1 MSLTKINNEGKII
14 GGSNSPKN
22 KTSIKR
28 VVDVV
33 LNNSHPA
40 WNHDGDTGKIFF
52 TDEKNQEIAKDT
64 LSLPFAVPN
73 DRSNYKVPEIGD
85 LVNITQGPS
94 PDYYP
99 DIEGNPIRTQNFYS
113 NPLNIYNNTTS
124 NAVPNAE
131 NQLNLTSEVNVQSLT
146 PNSGD
151 TITEGRA
158 GQRIRMSKSGSDSRS
173 IKLTLGNNPV
183 ENIRGDGA
191 SIYLVDGEGC
201 AVDPSSFNVD
211 SLKSNYEPIV
221 DDPLVNLEK
230 APDVD
235 IPSNDLGNQQSQEF
249 SFDFGEAQEKPG
261 PNAGEFTP
269 GIIDDPIFNALDE
282 AASEDLITIVSEE
295 IIELSG
301 TDNPDSE
308 VENQSTPDDAGLEE
322 ATPAGASYIEIN
334 IQAEQNWK
342 EGKEAIFK
350 NNAGGIISLPQ
361 SDPDLKM
368 NRARSRQIDFII
380 LHMTAGNIR
389 NTPANIMRFFLNPDN
404 PSKEGIQGRNWKF
417 GGYHWIIE
425 QSGDATRVYS
435 DEIQTNGAEGYNP
448 RSIHINWIGGAYE
461 LDISNQQSATIKE
474 LLEKYLDLY
483 PNAKVLGHNQIKNKA
498 CPRFYVPQF
507 CKNIGI
513 EEANIFEGTDLTGP
527 YWRNDNSILTA
538 YTKAADEITKLL
550 I

>member
-33 LNNSHPA
+33 LNDSHPA

-52 TDEKNQEIAKDT
+52 TDEKNQEIARNT
-64 LSLPFAVPN
+64 LSLPFAIPN
-73 DRSNYKVPEIGD
+73 DRSNYKLPEIGD

-124 NAVPNAE
+124 NAAPNAE

-201 AVDPSSFNVD
+201 AVDPSSLNVD

-235 IPSNDLGNQQSQEF
+235 IPSNNLGDQQSQEF
-249 SFDFGEAQEKPG
+249 SFDFGETQEKPG
-261 PNAGEFTP
+261 PSAGEFTP

-282 AASEDLITIVSEE
+282 AVSEDLITIVSEE

-301 TDNPDSE
+301 TDNPDSD
-308 VENQSTPDDAGLEE
+308 VENQSTPDDAEVEE
-322 ATPAGASYIEIN
+322 ATLSGASYIEIN
-334 IQAEQNWK
+334 IQAERNWK

-350 NNAGGIISLPQ
+350 NNAGGTLSLPQ

-368 NRARSRQIDFII
+368 TPQESRQIDFII
-380 LHMTAGNIR
+380 LHMTAGNVR
-389 NTPANIMRFFLNPDN
+389 DPPANVMRFFLNPDN
-404 PSKEGIQGRNWKF
+404 PSQEGIQGRGWKF

-425 QSGDATRVYS
+425 QSGNATRV
-435 DEIQTNGAEGYNP
+435 
-448 RSIHINWIGGAYE
+448 
-461 LDISNQQSATIKE
+461 
-474 LLEKYLDLY
+474 
-483 PNAKVLGHNQIKNKA
+483 
-498 CPRFYVPQF
+498 
-507 CKNIGI
+507 
-513 EEANIFEGTDLTGP
+513 
-527 YWRNDNSILTA
+527 
-538 YTKAADEITKLL
+538 
-550 I
+550 